1 MSASAVARRVPRLRL
16 PAPSLNLFLVAMAFF
31 VASFVAGDTRVL
43 AATVKLGMG
52 YDKSDIRFV
61 IHFQLPQNLIA
72 YYQQIGRAGRDGK
85 PAYAFLLHGEEDEEI
100 LTHFIATAQASPNLL
115 KDIVGMAR
123 SGVRYGEMLK
133 ALNVKGG
140 KLDEAL
146 KYLLVHDYLYRDK
159 SVYRASFGK
168 AFDAAAEREKRD
180 QITKTRIA
188 EHEALIGYLDSTDCF
203 MKHVAAELDAPDA
216 QETCGICANCRGGF
230 IVPVSADQSTV
241 AAATR
246 YLGGR
251 HGGFSVDL
259 YRRCGRAAGSRRF
272 ERVSFCASQ
281 NEQWGLN
288 EREIHRRAEDS
299 QIDKH

>member
-1 MSASAVARRVPRLRL
+1 
-16 PAPSLNLFLVAMAFF
+16 MAFF
-31 VASFVAGDTRVL
+31 IAGCVAGDTRVL

-100 LTHFIATAQASPNLL
+100 LTHFIATTQASPNLL

-123 SGVRYGEMLK
+123 FDR
-133 ALNVKGG
+133 
-140 KLDEAL
+140 
-146 KYLLVHDYLYRDK
+146 LL
-159 SVYRASFGK
+159 
-168 AFDAAAEREKRD
+168 
-180 QITKTRIA
+180 
-188 EHEALIGYLDSTDCF
+188 HEARGSRF
-203 MKHVAAELDAPDA
+203 DAPDA

-246 YLGGR
+246 YLDGR

-281 NEQWGLN
+281 NGQWGLN